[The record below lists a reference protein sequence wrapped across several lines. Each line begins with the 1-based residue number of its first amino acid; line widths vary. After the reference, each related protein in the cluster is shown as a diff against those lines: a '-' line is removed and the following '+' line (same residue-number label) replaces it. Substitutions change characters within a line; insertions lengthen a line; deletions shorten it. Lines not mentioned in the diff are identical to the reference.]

1 MARLVGIWVSQDG
14 KSRRYIHMLITVSQ
28 YVTGYAMGYAMGRVS
43 KWQALKG
50 TGKQVKSATYIVSKV
65 S

>member
-1 MARLVGIWVSQDG
+1 
-14 KSRRYIHMLITVSQ
+14 MLITVSQ

-43 KWQALKG
+43 KWQALKV